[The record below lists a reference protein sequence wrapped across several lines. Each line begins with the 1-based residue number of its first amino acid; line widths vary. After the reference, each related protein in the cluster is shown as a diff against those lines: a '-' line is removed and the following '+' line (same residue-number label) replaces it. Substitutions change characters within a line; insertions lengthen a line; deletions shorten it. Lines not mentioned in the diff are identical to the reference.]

1 MDARASLMA
10 CSRAAVLAI
19 VLLELLRSPEMNTI
33 RTAAYAAV
41 AAKILS
47 LLAEVVVA
55 TPNAK
60 VMMKASRIP
69 NRAASF
75 ATKYKARIEPTRRVA
90 ARQTLMT
97 RVVVVMIGSL
107 KYTVLSVSCFDAYYT
122 MSYLSGP

>member
-1 MDARASLMA
+1 MA